1 MKKTMGG
8 GNRLNVDHCT
18 DCQDRKQYRNS
29 SLGPQRARA
38 LEQAFEVILLL
49 VTGARMYIYICIFEY
64 NVYIY
69 IHILRYLKGK
79 YDIFSSNDG
88 SDDTKQIIMIM
99 INSKRREIEH
109 LVLYIYFT
117 RIWFI
122 LVSWSM

>member
-1 MKKTMGG
+1 
-8 GNRLNVDHCT
+8 
-18 DCQDRKQYRNS
+18 
-29 SLGPQRARA
+29 
-38 LEQAFEVILLL
+38 
-49 VTGARMYIYICIFEY
+49 MYIFEY

-69 IHILRYLKGK
+69 IYIHLLRYLKGK
-79 YDIFSSNDG
+79 YDNFSSNDG